1 MTLIRPAE
9 PEDFERLYP
18 LFLGFNE
25 PRPSKE
31 TFRRLFVR
39 RWGNVDDPFG
49 YLLED
54 EGQPVGFLGTL
65 FSRREI
71 GGREEKFCNLTTWIV
86 APDHRSEGLSLL
98 SRVLNRAATTFT
110 NFTGVKV
117 APILRRFGFQTLDE
131 RARVLLP
138 LPLAG
143 SGEISLD
150 PDRIAPH
157 LDDHDRRILEDH
169 RPFAF
174 PHVLLRRG
182 DEYTYLLVKTVR
194 RKRLPLA
201 EVHYLSHPAVFA
213 RLAPGLLGRLCL
225 RLGVFGLLVGEHYLA
240 GQTTRLPGA
249 TIPQRIPR
257 LFRSV
262 SVPRQAMDTL
272 YSELQVLD
280 L

>member
-1 MTLIRPAE
+1 MTTIRPAE
-9 PEDFERLYP
+9 PEDFEHIYP
-18 LFLGFNE
+18 LFQGFAA

-39 RWGNVDDPFG
+39 RWGNTADPFG

-54 EGQPVGFLGTL
+54 EGQPVGFLGTI

-71 GGREEKFCNLTTWIV
+71 GGRDERFCNLTTWIV
-86 APDHRSEGLSLL
+86 APDYRSEGLSLL
-98 SRVLNRAATTFT
+98 FRVLHHEETTFT

-138 LPLAG
+138 LPVAG
-143 SGEISLD
+143 RGDILLD
-150 PDRIAPH
+150 PDRIAAR

-169 RPFAF
+169 RPFAY
-174 PHVLLRRG
+174 PHILLSRG
-182 DEYTYLLVKTVR
+182 GEDTYLIVKTVR

-201 EVHYLSHPAVFA
+201 EVHYLSHPAAFA
-213 RLAPGLLGRLCL
+213 RLAPALLGRLCL
-225 RLGVFGLLVGEHYLA
+225 RLGVVGLLVGEHYL
-240 GQTTRLPGA
+240 GGCPVRLPGLS
-249 TIPQRIPR
+249 IPQRIPR
-257 LFRSV
+257 LFRSA

>member
-25 PRPSKE
+25 PRPAKE

-39 RWGNVDDPFG
+39 LWGNLDDPFG

-54 EGQPVGFLGTL
+54 EGRPVGFLGTL
-65 FSRREI
+65 FSQREI
-71 GGREEKFCNLTTWIV
+71 EGREEKFCNLTTWIV
-86 APDHRSEGLSLL
+86 APEYRSEGLSLL
-98 SRVLNRAATTFT
+98 SRVLNRTGVTFT
-110 NFTGVKV
+110 NFTGLKV
-117 APILRRFGFQTLDE
+117 APILRRFGFQVLDE
-131 RARVLLP
+131 RARILLP
-138 LPLAG
+138 LPFAG
-143 SGEISLD
+143 AGEISLD
-150 PDRIAPH
+150 PERIAPC

-174 PHVLLRRG
+174 PHLLLRRG
-182 DEYTYLLVKTVR
+182 GEYAYLIVKPVR

-213 RLAPGLLGRLCL
+213 RLAPSLLARLCL
-225 RLGVFGLLVGEHYLA
+225 RLGVLGLLVGEHYLA
-240 GQTTRLPGA
+240 AQRVSLPGA

-257 LFRSV
+257 LFRSN